1 MAINPRRGGAKLS
14 PRRTTRQ
21 RSCIWSFLFGAIL
34 GSFGVGLYWMTQST
48 GQSPPVAVIPKP
60 DRPAPQKPSFEFE
73 KILKETVVESKDN
86 TPLPPPAP
94 RPEPPPKS
102 EPVTPPAADAILTF
116 PAETPAKPV
125 AEVKAKPVTE
135 LKAKADAEA
144 KAKQEAKAKS
154 EAKAKAEAKAKTEA
168 KAKAEAATG
177 TYVLQLGSFKT
188 AKEADAMKARLAMRG
203 VSTKVKAVTLKD
215 GQVWYRVTTGQLAG
229 KTSMESTRATITKQ
243 GGEAITVKVK

>member
-1 MAINPRRGGAKLS
+1 MAINPRRGGGKLS

-34 GSFGVGLYWMTQST
+34 GGFGVGLYWMTQST
-48 GQSPPVAVIPKP
+48 GQLPPVAVIPKP

-116 PAETPAKPV
+116 PAETPAKPI
-125 AEVKAKPVTE
+125 AEVKAKPVTDVKA
-135 LKAKADAEA
+135 KAKADAEA
-144 KAKQEAKAKS
+144 KSKQEAKAKV
-154 EAKAKAEAKAKTEA
+154 EAKAKAETKAKTEA
-168 KAKAEAATG
+168 KAATG
-177 TYVLQLGSFKT
+177 TYVLQMGSFKT
-188 AKEADAMKARLAMRG
+188 AKEADAMKAKLAMRG
-203 VSTKVKAVTLKD
+203 VTTKVKAVTLKD
-215 GQVWYRVTTGQLAG
+215 GQVWYRVTTGPLAG

-243 GGEAITVKVK
+243 GSEAIPVKVK